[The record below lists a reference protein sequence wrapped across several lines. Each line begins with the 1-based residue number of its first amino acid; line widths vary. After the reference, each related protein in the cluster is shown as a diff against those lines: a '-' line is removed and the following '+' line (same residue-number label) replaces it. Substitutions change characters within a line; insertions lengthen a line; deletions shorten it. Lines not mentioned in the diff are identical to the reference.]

1 MVRAAGCPLTVSKSS
16 NSEVV
21 ATCRIRL
28 IHWNAAEAEER
39 ARRLPAGTFAVDYDQ
54 LDPAGLR
61 RLWQDPPDA
70 VVVDL
75 SRLPSHGRDV
85 AVGLRSHKDTRRVP
99 LVFAGGDP
107 RKVAGVRELLP
118 DAVYTSWDQI
128 VAALHEAIASPPTDP
143 VVPASTMAGYGG
155 TPLPKKLGI
164 KEGSLVGLVGAPDG
178 FETTLGDL
186 PQGAVIVRLPAGTGG
201 SLDPRPDVTLWF
213 TTRRADLESRIAEM
227 CSRAEKGGLWIIW
240 PKKASGVV
248 SDVSQAVVRQTGL
261 AAGLVDSKV
270 CAVDAT
276 WSGLRFTIRKKT

>member
-1 MVRAAGCPLTVSKSS
+1 MT
-16 NSEVV
+16 
-21 ATCRIRL
+21 ATYRIRL

-39 ARRLPAGTFAVDYDQ
+39 ARRLPAGTFAVDCDQ

-61 RLWQDPPDA
+61 HLRQEPPDA

-99 LVFAGGDP
+99 LVFVGGDP
-107 RKVAGVRELLP
+107 RKVAGVKELLP

-128 VAALHEAIASPPTDP
+128 VAALHEAIASPPTHP

-164 KEGSLVGLVGAPDG
+164 KEGSVVGLVGAPDG

-186 PQGAVIVRLPAGTGG
+186 PRGAVIVRLSPRGTAGG

-213 TTRRADLESRIAEM
+213 TTRRADLESRIAGM
-227 CSRAEKGGLWIIW
+227 CSLAEKGGLWIIW

-248 SDVSQAVVRQTGL
+248 SDVSQAVVRQTALG
-261 AAGLVDSKV
+261 AGLVDFKV